1 MDKIHSRS
9 LEEIGAQY
17 VIAVFDD
24 WDALQAVL
32 DDMSAGEFDRFGTL
46 LHARKEDLPPAMR
59 RGLLKEITELQ
70 FVASRQRISCTKGE
84 VAAELAA
91 RLAHGARSL
100 GDALHSWLS
109 ADQAWQLQS
118 HIEKGRAWQRNAP
131 HVSINSGA
139 HPSAVSIIPVV
150 ARDSCNGAPG
160 PRNVISMGLTSS
172 AHLSLM
178 SPGIFAWSSPL
189 SEAEQVGSHVK
200 VRPWH

>member
-46 LHARKEDLPPAMR
+46 LHARKEDPPPAMR

-118 HIEKGRAWQRNAP
+118 HIEKGRLIVWLHLPTSEEFGIVCGRLVQASP
-131 HVSINSGA
+131 HVVGLCNIN
-139 HPSAVSIIPVV
+139 
-150 ARDSCNGAPG
+150 
-160 PRNVISMGLTSS
+160 LKT
-172 AHLSLM
+172 
-178 SPGIFAWSSPL
+178 
-189 SEAEQVGSHVK
+189 
-200 VRPWH
+200 